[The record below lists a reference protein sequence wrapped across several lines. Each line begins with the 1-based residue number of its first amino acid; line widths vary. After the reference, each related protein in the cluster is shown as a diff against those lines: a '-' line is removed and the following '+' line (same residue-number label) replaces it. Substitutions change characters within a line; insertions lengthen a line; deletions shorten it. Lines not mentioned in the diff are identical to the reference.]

1 MMKRWLTTGLL
12 LVTAPFAVSSALAQS
27 AKNATVLP
35 LWNSNNGKVEAL
47 LLIEPTG
54 RTGRWQMGANS
65 LEASLGLSGK
75 DTLGMVCKN
84 SSATNTIANLSGNC
98 VLAAVDGDG
107 RPSTNAFGG
116 VSLTRNGNRIGV
128 LTGRNSSSLPTW
140 LASGRAGSNSLLNQN
155 SLTIFGDKNITREAF
170 ISIGGTLARA
180 RLVPANDVPQL
191 ANRWDMKSLS
201 VGAGIGN
208 FSASVV
214 GRVIDTPNQ
223 PNFKNVGVGINW
235 KAPWK
240 GEFSIGAENVITR
253 GKNPFGVNNGSK
265 DEGAVPYVRYQQG
278 L

>member
-12 LVTAPFAVSSALAQS
+12 IATAPFAVSSALAQS

-35 LWNSNNGKVEAL
+35 LWNSANGKVEAL
-47 LLIEPTG
+47 LLIEPTSNS
-54 RTGRWQMGANS
+54 RWQMGANS
-65 LEASLGLSGK
+65 LEQSLGLSGK

-84 SSATNTIANLSGNC
+84 SASTSTIANLSGNC

-107 RPSTNAFGG
+107 RRNATAFTG

-128 LTGRNSSSLPTW
+128 MAGKSSSSLPSW
-140 LASGRAGSNSLLNQN
+140 LASGRADGNSALNQN
-155 SLTIFGDKNITREAF
+155 SLMIFGDRKIGREAT
-170 ISIGGTLARA
+170 ISIGGTIARA
-180 RLVPANDVPQL
+180 RLVPADHVPQL
-191 ANRWDMKSLS
+191 ADRWNMSTLS

-208 FSASVV
+208 FSANVV

-223 PNFKNVGVGINW
+223 PNFRNVGVGINW

-253 GKNPFGVNNGSK
+253 GKNPFGVNGA
-265 DEGAVPYVRYQQG
+265 DEEGATPYVRYKQG

>member
-12 LVTAPFAVSSALAQS
+12 LLATPFAVSSAMAQS
-27 AKNATVLP
+27 AAKNATVLP

-47 LLIEPTG
+47 LLIEPASNS
-54 RTGRWQMGANS
+54 RWQMGASS
-65 LEASLGLSGK
+65 LEKSLGLSGR

-84 SSATNTIANLSGNC
+84 SVSTSAISNMSGNC

-107 RPSTNAFGG
+107 RRNASAFSG

-128 LTGRNSSSLPTW
+128 MAGRNASSLPNW
-140 LASGRAGSNSLLNQN
+140 LASGRNAGNSQINQN
-155 SLTIFGDKNITREAF
+155 SLMIFGDKKIGREAT
-170 ISIGGTLARA
+170 ISIGGTIARA
-180 RLVPANDVPQL
+180 RLVPADHVPQL
-191 ANRWDMKSLS
+191 ADRWDMSALS
-201 VGAGIGN
+201 VGAGVGN

-214 GRVIDTPNQ
+214 GRVVDTPNTA
-223 PNFKNVGVGINW
+223 NFKNVGVGINW

-253 GKNPFGVNNGSK
+253 GKNPFGANS
-265 DEGAVPYVRYQQG
+265 DAEEGATPYVRYQQG